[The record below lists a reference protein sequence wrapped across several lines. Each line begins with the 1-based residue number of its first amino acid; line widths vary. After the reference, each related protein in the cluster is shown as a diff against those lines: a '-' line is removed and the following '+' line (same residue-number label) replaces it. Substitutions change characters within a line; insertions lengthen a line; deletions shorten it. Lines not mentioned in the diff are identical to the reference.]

1 MIASGISN
9 ASSGGGN
16 QQIGNGQ
23 IANGGRDGR
32 YQR

>member
-16 QQIGNGQ
+16 QRDGNGH

-32 YQR
+32 YQS